1 MSVNQAQR
9 YATHSMRDP
18 TGTARTAG
26 LKESNPVHGSVRS
39 EMSNHLSEVQMN
51 GQKSSCL
58 IYVWKIILNCNC
70 RRFTFDNFE
79 AWFRHEGFT
88 LHASEYAQSY
98 S

>member
-39 EMSNHLSEVQMN
+39 EMSNHLSEVGTN
-51 GQKSSCL
+51 ERAKVKLFNLC
-58 IYVWKIILNCNC
+58 VEN
-70 RRFTFDNFE
+70 
-79 AWFRHEGFT
+79 
-88 LHASEYAQSY
+88 Y
-98 S
+98 SKL